1 MKNFVV
7 IGGGTVSHVRNHL
20 ALCAPAYGTTAKKM
34 FTMLYHKLGVSGAE
48 ASLREYGYWP
58 SRQEF
63 DVQLYLTKMAGHD
76 EYAQP
81 SNLETNEDVSKLV
94 DELIAD
100 PNTKAIIF
108 NPALV
113 DFEGGIEKEPHLE
126 DKTKDYFEFST
137 VTSSGKYEPRL
148 KTSEGEQTMLL
159 WPAEKLVKKIRKER
173 KDIFLVAFKTTCG
186 ATEDEQFLTGL
197 HLLKSNS
204 CNLVLANDTK
214 TRVNMIITPEQAR
227 HCVTTDRD
235 IALDM
240 LMEMTISRSKG
251 TFTRS
256 KVVTGRGVPWG
267 HELVPSSLRAVVDH
281 CVKAGAYKP
290 FQGSTVGHF
299 AVKVDDNKF
308 LTSMRKTNYN
318 QLEELALVHANGDN
332 EVWSQGGKPS
342 VGGQSQRIVFR
353 EHPGMDCI
361 VHFHCPPKPGA
372 KLSVRDQAPYEC
384 GSHECGKNTSAGL
397 REEETGIKCVY
408 LDNHG
413 PNIVFNR
420 NVDPERV
427 IKFIE
432 ENFDLTKST
441 DGVDR
446 TKVAVV

>member
-7 IGGGTVSHVRNHL
+7 IGGGTVFHVRNHL
-20 ALCAPAYGTTAKKM
+20 ALCAPAYGTTAKKLHHL
-34 FTMLYHKLGVSGAE
+34 FRDKLGVNGAE
-48 ASLREYGYWP
+48 GSLREYGYWP
-58 SRQEF
+58 SSQEY
-63 DVQLYLTKMAGHD
+63 DSRLYLTKMAGED
-76 EYAQP
+76 WSANKDVE
-81 SNLETNEDVSKLV
+81 LETNEDVSKLV
-94 DELIAD
+94 DTLIAD
-100 PNTKAIIF
+100 PETKVIVF

-113 DFEGGIEKEPHLE
+113 DFEGAITTSGPVGYEWSDDLI
-126 DKTKDYFEFST
+126 TK
-137 VTSSGKYEPRL
+137 SGKYEERL
-148 KTSEGEQTMLL
+148 KTSEGEKGMLL
-159 WPAEKLVKKIRKER
+159 WPAEKILGKIRKER

-197 HLLKSNS
+197 HLLKTNS

-227 HCVTTDRD
+227 HCVTTDRG

-240 LMEMTISRSKG
+240 LAEMTISRSKG

-267 HELVPSSLRAVVDH
+267 HELVPSSLRTVVDH
-281 CVKAGAYKP
+281 CIKAGAYKP

-299 AVKVDDNKF
+299 AVKVDDNRF
-308 LTSMRKTNYN
+308 LTSMRKTNFN
-318 QLEELALVHANGDN
+318 HLEELALVHSNGDN

-372 KLSVRDQAPYEC
+372 KLSIKDQAPYEC
-384 GSHECGKNTSAGL
+384 GSHECGKNTSNGL
-397 REEETGIKCVY
+397 REEVEGIKCVY

-420 NVDPERV
+420 GIDPKRV

-432 ENFDLTKST
+432 DNFDLTKST

-446 TKVAVV
+446 TKLAVA